1 MEYLCIRNFCK
12 MKIIQTKKHRISN
25 NAIAYRLAKKKL
37 KRFTKKIVGV
47 AVLFIVLSSFSF
59 SNSFSEDD
67 EVLTVE
73 NLKEL
78 LIKEG
83 VQHVDI
89 VLRQAIQETGWFK
102 CDNCSLS
109 KNNIFGFYYKK
120 KYISYDNWQE
130 CVRYYKR
137 WQDRHY
143 KGGDYYAFLKKVGF
157 AADPMYVKRLKFI
170 EVD

>member
-1 MEYLCIRNFCK
+1 
-12 MKIIQTKKHRISN
+12 MKLTQPKKQRISN

-47 AVLFIVLSSFSF
+47 TALFIVLSSFTI
-59 SNSFSEDD
+59 SNPPSDD
-67 EVLTVE
+67 DALLTVE
-73 NLKEL
+73 NLREL
-78 LIKEG
+78 LIEEG
-83 VQHVDI
+83 VQHADI

-102 CDNCSLS
+102 CTSCSLNR
-109 KNNIFGFYYKK
+109 NNIFGFYYKK
-120 KYISYDNWQE
+120 KYLSYDNWQE

-157 AADPMYVKRLKFI
+157 ATDPMMIKIDRDVKTVFT
-170 EVD
+170 

>member
-1 MEYLCIRNFCK
+1 
-12 MKIIQTKKHRISN
+12 MKKQELSN
-25 NAIAYRLAKKKL
+25 NAIAYRLAKKKV
-37 KRFTKKIVGV
+37 KRFTKKIVGCM
-47 AVLFIVLSSFSF
+47 LFFVVSSSFSF
-59 SNSFSEDD
+59 INPPEEEGKLS
-67 EVLTVE
+67 VE

-78 LIKEG
+78 LIEEG
-83 VQHVDI
+83 VKFPDI

-102 CDNCSLS
+102 CEKCSLS

-120 KYISYDNWQE
+120 KYLTYDNWQD

-157 AADPMYVKRLKFI
+157 ATDPTYAKKLKALR
-170 EVD
+170 V

>member
-1 MEYLCIRNFCK
+1 
-12 MKIIQTKKHRISN
+12 MKFRITKKQTISS
-25 NAIAYRLAKKKL
+25 NAIAYRLAKKKI

-47 AVLFIVLSSFSF
+47 AVLFIVLSSFSVE
-59 SNSFSEDD
+59 NPPE
-67 EVLTVE
+67 EEMLTVE

-78 LIKEG
+78 LIEEG
-83 VQHVDI
+83 VLFPEI

-102 CDNCSLS
+102 CDNCSLG

-120 KYISYDNWQE
+120 KYIAYDNWQE

-137 WQDRHY
+137 WQGRHY

-157 AADPMYVKRLKFI
+157 ATDPSYVKRLKALNI
-170 EVD
+170 K